1 VVKHSVWQTLALASR
16 PWIILA
22 DEPTSA
28 LDSKRVQIVM
38 GLFRKVAVEQDAALV
53 AVTHD
58 DKIFDRFYRIYHL
71 CDGRLEA

>member
-1 VVKHSVWQTLALASR
+1 
-16 PWIILA
+16 
-22 DEPTSA
+22 
-28 LDSKRVQIVM
+28 VQIVM

-71 CDGRLEA
+71 CEGRLEA